1 MEQVPGGTAWSSSEI
16 AQLPERPRGAGAT
29 SALLRRGDARVTR
42 LRRRCRAHGCGSS
55 CDCDQSPAQLLEQA
69 LFRLDVCVIEFTLLR
84 FLKLER
90 QRLDSPHELHELSS
104 FRAWPRRAVRDAHVC
119 PPTLINGTSVLRG
132 GGGSHPPV

>member
-1 MEQVPGGTAWSSSEI
+1 MEKGSVLGRCGI
-16 AQLPERPRGAGAT
+16 AFLM
-29 SALLRRGDARVTR
+29 
-42 LRRRCRAHGCGSS
+42 
-55 CDCDQSPAQLLEQA
+55 SPAQLLEQA

-132 GGGSHPPV
+132 GGGSHPPVDSCCGQAATATE